1 MSIKTLALPLFSGPE
16 AEWLATAGCEFARAL
31 GAHVIAVHPSEPVM
45 VYSMG
50 LEPIVLPAYEDWQR
64 QTATGIEAAFEKA
77 ARLSGV
83 ASEYRAQSSVPSG
96 AETYMLSCLRGADL
110 VVMATEQAETDTPSV
125 KRLRAQAIRQS
136 GRPVLLMP
144 KAAPLAGPARKL
156 LIGWSDTR
164 EASRAA
170 HDALALA
177 EDGAEVELL
186 LIGRSARTEGS
197 PAGSREDLAA
207 ALDRRGYRVSLV
219 DHDPEGSDIGPELMD
234 IARRRG
240 SDLVVTG
247 AFGHSQLYD
256 FVIGA
261 VTSHLLESTDIPV
274 LLSK

>member
-1 MSIKTLALPLFSGPE
+1 MSIKTLALPMFSGAE
-16 AEWLATAGCEFARAL
+16 AGWLAKAGCALARTME
-31 GAHVIAVHPSEPVM
+31 AHVIGIHPSEPMM

-64 QTATGIEAAFEKA
+64 KTEVSIEEAFATA

-96 AETYMLSCLRGADL
+96 AEIYLLSSLRGADL
-110 VVMATEQAETDTPSV
+110 VVMAPEQRDGDTPSV

-136 GRPVLLMP
+136 GRPVLLLP
-144 KAAPLAGPARKL
+144 QAAPLAGPAKRL

-164 EASRAA
+164 EAARAA

-177 EDGAEVELL
+177 EPGAEIELL
-186 LIGRSARTEGS
+186 LIGSAAKAEGT

-207 ALDRRGYRVSLV
+207 ALDRRGYKVALV
-219 DHDPEGSDIGPELMD
+219 DSEPETSDIGPELLK
-234 IARRRG
+234 IARSRG

-247 AFGHSQLYD
+247 AFGHSPLYD

-261 VTSHLLESTDIPV
+261 VTSHLLEATDVPV

>member
-1 MSIKTLALPLFSGPE
+1 MNIKTLALALFSAPE
-16 AEWLATAGCEFARAL
+16 ADWLARTGCELTRAL
-31 GAHVIAVHPSEPVM
+31 DAHVIGVHPSEPIL

-50 LEPIVLPAYEDWQR
+50 LEPLVLPAYEDWQR
-64 QTATGIEAAFEKA
+64 QTATGIKDAFETA
-77 ARLSGV
+77 LRLSGV
-83 ASEYRAQSSVPSG
+83 PGEYRSQSALPAG
-96 AETYMLSCLRGADL
+96 AETYLLSSLRGADL
-110 VVMATEQAETDTPSV
+110 VVMAPEQAQYDTPSV

-144 KAAPLAGPARKL
+144 KAAPLAGLAKKL

-164 EASRAA
+164 EATRAA

-177 EDGAEVELL
+177 EEGAEIELL
-186 LIGRSARTEGS
+186 LIGRDAGAEGT

-207 ALDRRGYRVSLV
+207 ALDRRGYKVSLV
-219 DHDPEGSDIGPELMD
+219 DNAPSGSDIGPELLR
-234 IARRRG
+234 IARSRG

-261 VTSHLLESTDIPV
+261 VTSHLLASTDLPV